1 MDLFETHLNNSD
13 DLEISLETLELLE
26 WPTVCSHLS
35 TFAETEQGRRKCKKF
50 DLPSTKHLSQDQ
62 LCQTLEIGSLDVSL
76 DSGISFK
83 GVHDLQNILFICSRG
98 GVSSGEDLL
107 KVAETLRAAR
117 KLRKLIF
124 DEDTRPKLSFLLED
138 IATLPD
144 LQKLLEYGLDE
155 GGRIADRASLQLA
168 EFRRHWHALRLQR
181 RDILQD
187 IIRRCNSLLQ
197 DNVISERYGRP
208 VLAFKSG
215 TADRIKGMVHDSSAS
230 GNTTYV
236 EPQAVI
242 SIGNRLAKIGSEI
255 LNEER
260 RLLTDWSK
268 EVGKNANSI
277 EFLSEVLLKIEFA
290 LARARYSKWLNGVPP
305 ILEDEQ
311 NSPFDI
317 KNFRHPL
324 LVWNDFHGK
333 KQQVVPISFDVSS
346 DLKVVAITGP
356 NTGGKTVAL
365 KSIGLAVLMAK
376 TGLLLP
382 CTGQPRLPWCEKI
395 LADIGDEQSLQQ
407 NLSTFSGHIL
417 RISRIL
423 TAISDS
429 PGTSLILLDEV
440 GAGTDPSEGTAL
452 AIALL
457 KTMADRAR
465 LTIATTHFGEL
476 KALKYNDSR
485 FENASVAFDSVTIKP
500 TFHLQWG
507 IPGRSNA
514 LEISQRLGLDIE
526 VINSAQQLIN
536 PKGVENVN
544 QVIRGLEEQ
553 RERQQSAAEDAAVLL
568 ARTELLHEELLQGWQ
583 KQRQQ
588 TDEFNEKGRIK
599 LESSIRDGQK
609 EVRHLIKR
617 LRDQN
622 ASGETARLA
631 GQRLRQME
639 KGYRNNRK
647 NELNQ
652 LWKPT
657 IGEKVRLTSIGKAGE
672 ILSFS
677 DDGMQLTVLCGVFRS
692 TVGLTEV
699 ESLDG
704 QKVQVSQVVKINSSQ
719 IKKNFST
726 VRTKQNTVDVRGL
739 RVHEAEGVIEEKI
752 RNCSGALW
760 IIHGIGSGKLKKGL
774 RAWFETLPF
783 IDKVLDAEPHDGGL
797 GCTVIWILN

>member
-1 MDLFETHLNNSD
+1 MDSFETQLNNSD
-13 DLEISLETLELLE
+13 NLEISLETLELLE
-26 WPTVCSHLS
+26 WSTVCSHLS
-35 TFAETEQGRRKCKKF
+35 TFAETEQGRRRCKKF
-50 DLPSTKHLSQDQ
+50 DLPSNKHLSQDQ
-62 LCQTLEIGSLDVSL
+62 LCQTLEIGSLDVSI

-83 GVHDLQNILFICSRG
+83 GVHDLQNILFVCSRG

-124 DEDTRPKLSFLLED
+124 DQDTRPKLSFLLEGL
-138 IATLPD
+138 ATLPD

-155 GGRIADRASLQLA
+155 GGRIADRASTQLSDL
-168 EFRRHWHALRLQR
+168 RRHWHALRLQR

-187 IIRRCNSLLQ
+187 IIRRFYPLLQ

-215 TADRIKGMVHDSSAS
+215 TADQVKGMVHDSSAS

-242 SIGNRLAKIGSEI
+242 SIGNRLTEIGSEI

-260 RLLTDWSK
+260 RLLTNWSK
-268 EVGKNANSI
+268 EVGKSANSI
-277 EFLSEVLLKIEFA
+277 EFSSEVLLKIEFS
-290 LARARYSKWLNGVPP
+290 LARARYSKWFNGVPP
-305 ILEDEQ
+305 ILEDEP

-324 LVWNDFHGK
+324 LVWNYFHDK
-333 KQQVVPISFDVSS
+333 KHKVVPISFDVSS

-376 TGLLLP
+376 IGLLLP
-382 CTGQPRLPWCEKI
+382 CTGHPRMPWCENI

-429 PGTSLILLDEV
+429 PGTSLVLLDEV

-485 FENASVAFDSVTIKP
+485 FENASVAFDSVTIQP

-526 VINSAQQLIN
+526 VINSAQKLIN

-588 TDEFNEKGRIK
+588 TDEFKEKGRIK

-652 LWKPT
+652 LWKPI

-672 ILSFS
+672 IISFS

-692 TVGLTEV
+692 TVDLTEV

-704 QKVQVSQVVKINSSQ
+704 KKVQVSQVVKINSSQ

-726 VRTKQNTVDVRGL
+726 VRTKKSTVDVRGL
-739 RVHEAEGVIEEKI
+739 RVHEAEGVIEEKL

-774 RAWFETLPF
+774 REWFKTLPY
-783 IDKVLDAEPHDGGL
+783 IDKVIDAEPYDGGL
-797 GCTVIWILN
+797 GCTVIWIAN